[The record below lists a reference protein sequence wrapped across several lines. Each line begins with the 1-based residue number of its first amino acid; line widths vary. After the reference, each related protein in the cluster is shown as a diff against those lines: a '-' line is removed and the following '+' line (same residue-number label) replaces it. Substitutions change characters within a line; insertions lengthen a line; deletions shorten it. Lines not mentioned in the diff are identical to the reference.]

1 MIKFYNIY
9 KQDKNISEKIITDI
23 KKIIKSNSFI
33 NGSAVKVFEENF
45 SKYCGS
51 KYAIA
56 CANGTDAI
64 FFALKALG
72 LKNGSE
78 VILPAMTYCS
88 TIFSVINS
96 GLKPVLADID
106 KNSPLINIDN
116 IKKLISKKTKVIM
129 PVHLYGS
136 VVDIKKIKKYI
147 KDKKIHIIDD
157 CAQAH
162 GAFDCSNCISN
173 KKDKCCRLGKRVGS
187 LSDISCFS
195 LYPGKNL
202 GAYGDAGI
210 ITTNNK
216 KIYNYL
222 KKITN
227 LGSVKK
233 FHHELIGF
241 NSRLDTIQ
249 ASVLNN
255 KLKHLDKNNKKREL
269 IAKNYNTKI
278 VNPRVKKIE
287 YTMGSVYHQ
296 YVILIKKKY
305 KNKLIKLFHKNNIEY
320 GYHYP
325 KSLNKLKALKKF
337 FFNKKFPNSEN
348 LANFCISLPIDPNLS
363 KTNINL
369 IIKLINS
376 I

>member
-1 MIKFYNIY
+1 MIKFFNIY
-9 KQDKNISEKIITDI
+9 KQDKIISEKIITDI

-33 NGSAVKVFEENF
+33 NGTAVNDFEKNF
-45 SKYCGS
+45 AKYCGS

-72 LKNGSE
+72 LKKGSE

-96 GLKPVLADID
+96 GLKPVLADIHD
-106 KNSPLINIDN
+106 NSPLINADN

-136 VVDIKKIKKYI
+136 VVDIKNIKKII
-147 KDKKIHIIDD
+147 KNKKIYIIDD

-162 GAFDCSNCISN
+162 GAFDCGNCIN
-173 KKDKCCRLGKRVGS
+173 YKKINCCKLGKRVGS

-216 KIYNYL
+216 KFYNYL

-227 LGSVKK
+227 LGSIKK

-249 ASVLNN
+249 ATVLNN
-255 KLKHLDKNNKKREL
+255 KLKHLDKNNNKRYV
-269 IAKNYNTKI
+269 IAKKYNTEIK
-278 VNPRVKKIE
+278 NPIVKKIE
-287 YTMGSVYHQ
+287 YTKGSVFHQ
-296 YVILIKKKY
+296 YVIRIKKKY
-305 KNKLIKLFHKNNIEY
+305 KIKLTKLFHKNNIEY

-325 KSLNKLKALKKF
+325 KPLNKLTALKNYF
-337 FFNKKFPNSEN
+337 LKKKYLNSES
-348 LANFCISLPIDPNLS
+348 LANDCLSLPIDPNLS
-363 KTNINL
+363 KANAKL
-369 IIKLINS
+369 IIKLVNS

>member
-1 MIKFYNIY
+1 MIKFFNIS
-9 KQDKNISEKIITDI
+9 KQDNNISKKIITDI

-33 NGSAVKVFEENF
+33 NGSAVNNFEKNF
-45 SKYCGS
+45 AKYCGS

-72 LKNGSE
+72 LKKGSE

-88 TIFSVINS
+88 TIFSVMNCN
-96 GLKPVLADID
+96 LKPVLVDIQD
-106 KNSPLINIDN
+106 NSPLINLNN
-116 IKKLISKKTKVIM
+116 IKKLISKKTKVII

-136 VVDIKKIKKYI
+136 VVDVKNIKKIIKK
-147 KDKKIHIIDD
+147 KKIYVIDD

-162 GAFDCSNCISN
+162 GAFDCSNCVN
-173 KKDKCCRLGKRVGS
+173 YKKKNCCKSGKRVGS
-187 LSDISCFS
+187 LSYISCFS

-216 KIYNYL
+216 RIYNYL

-227 LGSVKK
+227 LGSTKK

-255 KLKHLDKNNKKREL
+255 KLKYLDKNNEKRSL
-269 IAKNYNTKI
+269 IAKIYNTKI
-278 VNPRVKKIE
+278 INPKAKKIE
-287 YTMGSVYHQ
+287 YTKGSVFHQ
-296 YVILIKKKY
+296 YVIKMKKKD
-305 KNKLIKLFHKNNIEY
+305 KIKLIKIFRKNNIEY
-320 GYHYP
+320 GFHYP
-325 KSLNKLKALKKF
+325 KSLNKLSALKNY
-337 FFNKKFPNSEN
+337 FFNKKYLNAEI
-348 LANFCISLPIDPNLS
+348 LANECISLPIDPNLS
-363 KTNINL
+363 KANVEL
-369 IIKLINS
+369 ITKLINS

>member
-1 MIKFYNIY
+1 MIKFFNIY
-9 KQDKNISEKIITDI
+9 KQDINISEKIITDI

-33 NGSAVKVFEENF
+33 NGTAVNNFEKNF
-45 SKYCGS
+45 AKYCGS

-72 LKNGSE
+72 LKKGSE

-96 GLKPVLADID
+96 GLKPVLADIHD
-106 KNSPLINIDN
+106 NSPLINADN

-136 VVDIKKIKKYI
+136 VVDIKNIRKII
-147 KDKKIHIIDD
+147 KNKKIYIIDD

-162 GAFDCSNCISN
+162 GAFDCGNCKDN
-173 KKDKCCRLGKRVGS
+173 KKINCCKLGKRVGS

-216 KIYNYL
+216 KFYNYL

-227 LGSVKK
+227 LGSIKK

-255 KLKHLDKNNKKREL
+255 KLKHLDKNNNKRYL
-269 IAKNYNTKI
+269 IAKNYNTGIK
-278 VNPRVKKIE
+278 NPIVKKIE
-287 YTMGSVYHQ
+287 YTKGSVFHQ
-296 YVILIKKKY
+296 YVIRIKKKY
-305 KNKLIKLFHKNNIEY
+305 KIKLTKLFQENNIEY

-325 KSLNKLKALKKF
+325 KPLNKLSALKNYF
-337 FFNKKFPNSEN
+337 LKKKYINSET
-348 LANFCISLPIDPNLS
+348 LANECISLPIDPNLS
-363 KTNINL
+363 KANTKL
-369 IIKLINS
+369 IIKLVNS

>member
-1 MIKFYNIY
+1 MIKFFNIS
-9 KQDKNISEKIITDI
+9 KQDNNISKKIITDI

-33 NGSAVKVFEENF
+33 NGSAVNNFEKNF
-45 SKYCGS
+45 AKYCGS

-72 LKNGSE
+72 LKKGSE

-88 TIFSVINS
+88 TIFSVMNCN
-96 GLKPVLADID
+96 LKPVLVDIQD
-106 KNSPLINIDN
+106 NSPLINLNN
-116 IKKLISKKTKVIM
+116 IKRLISKKTKVII

-136 VVDIKKIKKYI
+136 VVDVKNIKKIIKK
-147 KDKKIHIIDD
+147 KKIYVIDD

-162 GAFDCSNCISN
+162 GAFDCSNCVN
-173 KKDKCCRLGKRVGS
+173 YKKKNCCKSGKRVGS
-187 LSDISCFS
+187 LSYISCFS

-216 KIYNYL
+216 RIYNYL

-227 LGSVKK
+227 LGSTKK

-255 KLKHLDKNNKKREL
+255 KLKYLDKNNEKRSL
-269 IAKNYNTKI
+269 IAKIYNTKI
-278 VNPRVKKIE
+278 INPKAKKIE
-287 YTMGSVYHQ
+287 YTKGSVFHQ
-296 YVILIKKKY
+296 YVIKMKKKD
-305 KNKLIKLFHKNNIEY
+305 KIKLIKIFRKNNIEY
-320 GYHYP
+320 GFHYP
-325 KSLNKLKALKKF
+325 KSLNKLSALKNY
-337 FFNKKFPNSEN
+337 FFNKKYLNAEI
-348 LANFCISLPIDPNLS
+348 LANECISLPIDPNLS
-363 KTNINL
+363 KANVEL
-369 IIKLINS
+369 ITKLINS

>member
-1 MIKFYNIY
+1 MIKFFNIS
-9 KQDKNISEKIITDI
+9 KQDINISKKIITDI

-33 NGSAVKVFEENF
+33 NGSAVNNFEKNF
-45 SKYCGS
+45 AKYCGS

-72 LKNGSE
+72 LKKGSE

-88 TIFSVINS
+88 TIFSVINCN
-96 GLKPVLADID
+96 LKPILADIQD
-106 KNSPLINIDN
+106 NSPLINLNN
-116 IKKLISKKTKVIM
+116 IKRLISKKTKVII

-136 VVDIKKIKKYI
+136 VVDVKNIKKIIKK
-147 KDKKIHIIDD
+147 KKIYIIDD

-162 GAFDCSNCISN
+162 GAFDCSNCVN
-173 KKDKCCRLGKRVGS
+173 YKKKNCCKFGKRVGS

-227 LGSVKK
+227 LGSTKK

-255 KLKHLDKNNKKREL
+255 KLKYLDKNNEKRSL
-269 IAKNYNTKI
+269 IAKIYNTKI
-278 VNPRVKKIE
+278 INPKAKKIE
-287 YTMGSVYHQ
+287 YTKGSVFHQ
-296 YVILIKKKY
+296 YVIKMKKKDKINLIK
-305 KNKLIKLFHKNNIEY
+305 IFRKNNIEY
-320 GYHYP
+320 GFHYP
-325 KSLNKLKALKKF
+325 KSLNKLSALKNY
-337 FFNKKFPNSEN
+337 FFNKKYLNAEI
-348 LANFCISLPIDPNLS
+348 LANECISLPIDPNLS
-363 KTNINL
+363 KANVEL
-369 IIKLINS
+369 ITKLINS